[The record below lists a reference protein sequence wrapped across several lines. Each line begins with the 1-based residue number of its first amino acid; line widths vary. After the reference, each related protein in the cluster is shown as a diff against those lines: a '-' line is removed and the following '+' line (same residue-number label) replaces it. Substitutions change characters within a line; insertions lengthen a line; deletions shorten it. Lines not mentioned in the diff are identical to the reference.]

1 MNSSR
6 IKVYVEKH
14 PIFSHTVDNKYV
26 NHTAQEV
33 FMHHSSYTWW
43 PQEKKVHPR
52 HTSWNWKACKWRL
65 QVVFKPLDRNV
76 LCRRLLN
83 TCFNWKSNSSFE
95 SFTSLSY
102 WMTARLWAL
111 SKVSVNGGTKG
122 KIQWRMN
129 TKWSTRSLFS
139 PPEGGSP
146 YETANSTKQ
155 QKLGVAP
162 NVRRGKKPFLIHHKC
177 IAQGNS
183 YPDRY
188 SVTHPKTDPANSWRT
203 KPWTASIRDFTL
215 WFQAVC
221 WVQIWVSKSVVV
233 PLPSPGL
240 RSPELF

>member
-1 MNSSR
+1 MVTSR
-6 IKVYVEKH
+6 EGKFIQGTQVGIGKH
-14 PIFSHTVDNKYV
+14 ASEGYKLYLSLWIGTSCAGGYWIHASIENPTLRL
-26 NHTAQEV
+26 NH
-33 FMHHSSYTWW
+33 
-43 PQEKKVHPR
+43 
-52 HTSWNWKACKWRL
+52 
-65 QVVFKPLDRNV
+65 
-76 LCRRLLN
+76 
-83 TCFNWKSNSSFE
+83 
-95 SFTSLSY
+95 
-102 WMTARLWAL
+102 
-111 SKVSVNGGTKG
+111 
-122 KIQWRMN
+122 
-129 TKWSTRSLFS
+129 S
-139 PPEGGSP
+139 PPCHTEWQHACGPSQKSP
-146 YETANSTKQ
+146 SMEPPRVQSNGEWTLNDRPEAYSHHRKVAALTKPQ
-155 QKLGVAP
+155 TQPSSKSWGVAP

>member
-1 MNSSR
+1 MSKTSWIWQSGKAKLIGLSKVFTWQTVELDKLVCSHHRSLELIVLNQANSTWIQVESR
-6 IKVYVEKH
+6 YTSEGIQSFLIQSTTSMSTIQPRKCSCTTV
-14 PIFSHTVDNKYV
+14 HTHGDLKRR
-26 NHTAQEV
+26 
-33 FMHHSSYTWW
+33 
-43 PQEKKVHPR
+43 KVHPR

-65 QVVFKPLDRNV
+65 QVVFEPLDRNV

-146 YETANSTKQ
+146 YETANSTNQ
-155 QKLGVAP
+155 QKLG
-162 NVRRGKKPFLIHHKC
+162 
-177 IAQGNS
+177 S
-183 YPDRY
+183 
-188 SVTHPKTDPANSWRT
+188 RT
-203 KPWTASIRDFTL
+203 
-215 WFQAVC
+215 
-221 WVQIWVSKSVVV
+221 
-233 PLPSPGL
+233 
-240 RSPELF
+240 